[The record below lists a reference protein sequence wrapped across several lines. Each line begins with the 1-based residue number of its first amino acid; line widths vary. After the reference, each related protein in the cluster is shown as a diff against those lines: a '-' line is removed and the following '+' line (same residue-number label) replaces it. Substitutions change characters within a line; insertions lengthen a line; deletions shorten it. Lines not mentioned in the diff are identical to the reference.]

1 MASNPVP
8 VLGTQGFVH
17 DTAGKFNQLMAWFM
31 SSEYSESYLYY
42 GKVTSLPK
50 ILQEAGQN
58 EEKIVAGVREGLT
71 RLLSRYHDK
80 VSIVATARP
89 SSEPGKQDQLQID
102 LSVTVSDQLTDI
114 TQKYLLRTSDSMI
127 QEIIRINNTGV

>member
-8 VLGTQGFVH
+8 VLGTQGFVY

-31 SSEYSESYLYY
+31 SSEHSESYLYK

-50 ILQEAGQN
+50 IIQEAGQS
-58 EEKIVAGVREGLT
+58 EEKIVSGIREGLT

-80 VSIVATARP
+80 VSIVATVRA
-89 SSEPGKQDQLQID
+89 STELGKQNQLNID
-102 LSVTVSDQLTDI
+102 LSVSVSDQLTDI

>member
-1 MASNPVP
+1 MSSTPVP

-31 SSEYSESYLYY
+31 SSEYSESYLYK
-42 GKVTSLPK
+42 GQITSLPK
-50 ILQEAGQN
+50 IIQEAGQS
-58 EEKIVAGVREGLT
+58 EEKIISGIREGLT

-80 VSIVATARP
+80 VAIVATAQP
-89 SSEPGKQDQLQID
+89 SSEVGKRDQLVIN
-102 LSVTVSDQLTDI
+102 LSVSVSDQLTDV

-127 QEIIRINNTGV
+127 QEIIRINNTGA